1 MLNFDFLEKGLGIV
15 SPPHLVC
22 GFSRKVVILLY
33 FINWLNFIVWL
44 SLLVEIFGEICIS
57 IVCFSS
63 CDVMNFEINLIFLVK

>member
-15 SPPHLVC
+15 SAPHFVC
-22 GFSRKVVILLY
+22 SFSRKVCILLY

-44 SLLVEIFGEICIS
+44 PLLLEIFGEICIS

-63 CDVMNFEINLIFLVK
+63 CDVMNFEINLIFLLK